1 MHTHHCYTDIAC
13 TLNNPIHVTNMHT
26 KQCYTDI
33 ICTLNKATQA
43 TCALNNVIQTST
55 NVHVHTHKHTH
66 THTHQQSCNP
76 EMENCPIHNHLPT
89 STGLKCI
96 SGMLWK
102 RWSVRES
109 RKHSSSGSQLAP
121 SRKRP
126 NTRTPSSGGEGP
138 CEHKRTQRQS
148 VPANSHSEERSTSGV
163 LAPGCSAL
171 LFTCALFSPLEL
183 ALKGITGKHAACVQ
197 AAAFTERGLKNRN
210 TDSSASCHL
219 ASGQQHEALLA

>member
-1 MHTHHCYTDIAC
+1 
-13 TLNNPIHVTNMHT
+13 
-26 KQCYTDI
+26 
-33 ICTLNKATQA
+33 
-43 TCALNNVIQTST
+43 
-55 NVHVHTHKHTH
+55 
-66 THTHQQSCNP
+66 
-76 EMENCPIHNHLPT
+76 MEKCPIHNHLPT

-138 CEHKRTQRQS
+138 CEHKHAQRQS
-148 VPANSHSEERSTSGV
+148 VPPNSHGGERSTRGV

-171 LFTCALFSPLEL
+171 LFTCALFSPLE
-183 ALKGITGKHAACVQ
+183 GIMGKRAACVQ
-197 AAAFTERGLKNRN
+197 AAAFTQRGLKNRN
-210 TDSSASCHL
+210 TDSSASCRL

>member
-1 MHTHHCYTDIAC
+1 MLYRHNMYTEQGHTGNMC
-13 TLNNPIHVTNMHT
+13 TE
-26 KQCYTDI
+26 QCYTDI
-33 ICTLNKATQA
+33 NKR
-43 TCALNNVIQTST
+43 TCAHTHT
-55 NVHVHTHKHTH
+55 HTHKHTH
-66 THTHQQSCNP
+66 THTHTHTRQQSCNP

-148 VPANSHSEERSTSGV
+148 VPANSHSGERSTSGV

-171 LFTCALFSPLEL
+171 LFTCAFFSPLEL
-183 ALKGITGKHAACVQ
+183 ALKGIYRKARCMRASCSLYRERVEKQKHRLISILSPGIR
-197 AAAFTERGLKNRN
+197 AAA
-210 TDSSASCHL
+210 
-219 ASGQQHEALLA
+219 